1 MKINNSIFKTYSLS
15 TTNNSTFNLKTFK
28 KFKCNFNIQTSSQLK
43 NYLYTENI
51 FSLKIILI
59 FLINATRQFSNN
71 LILFYEIIINL
82 IDKLNSS
89 TYNNIK
95 GDEYDKYYISVFISE
110 NKNILFILNKL
121 FNDVYS
127 QDTLEFYFF
136 SKNKHN
142 ISVLLYMI
150 MTGFT
155 YYSFEIEKD
164 KHPKKEI
171 HKLLL
176 NTKNKYLCNDNDKV
190 FCQGC
195 SIKSVQLI
203 NNYLKIIGKEI
214 NDNKQ
219 KKFIMRS
226 ERKPMKLNHNL
237 HISSSSR
244 NIYLNQIIRD
254 SIININ
260 NEINYLENLITKEKK
275 FIIKIKDEYSYFSNK
290 YLK

>member
-28 KFKCNFNIQTSSQLK
+28 KLKCNFNIQSSSQLK

-51 FSLKIILI
+51 FSLKIILM

-71 LILFYEIIINL
+71 LILFYEIIINI

-89 TYNNIK
+89 TNNNIK

-127 QDTLEFYFF
+127 QNTLEFYFF

-164 KHPKKEI
+164 NHPKKEI

-176 NTKNKYLCNDNDKV
+176 NTKNKFLCNDNDKI

-195 SIKSVQLI
+195 SLKSVDLI
-203 NNYLKIIGKEI
+203 NNYLKTIGKEFLETK
-214 NDNKQ
+214 N
-219 KKFIMRS
+219 KKFMFSS
-226 ERKPMKLNHNL
+226 ERKPMKLKHNL
-237 HISSSSR
+237 GLSSSNK
-244 NIYLNQIIRD
+244 NIYFNDLIFNNIV
-254 SIININ
+254 NIN
-260 NEINYLENLITKEKK
+260 NEINKLDKLISEEKNFLMK
-275 FIIKIKDEYSYFSNK
+275 IKNELSNFKKIKI
-290 YLK
+290 

>member
-28 KFKCNFNIQTSSQLK
+28 KLKCNFNIQSSSQLK

-51 FSLKIILI
+51 FSLKIILM

-71 LILFYEIIINL
+71 LILFYEIIINI

-89 TYNNIK
+89 TNNNIK

-176 NTKNKYLCNDNDKV
+176 NTKNKYLCNDNDKI

-195 SIKSVQLI
+195 SLKSVDLI
-203 NNYLKIIGKEI
+203 NNYLKTIGKEFLETK
-214 NDNKQ
+214 N
-219 KKFIMRS
+219 KKFMFSS
-226 ERKPMKLNHNL
+226 ERKPMKLKHNL
-237 HISSSSR
+237 GLSSSNK
-244 NIYLNQIIRD
+244 NIYFNDLIFNNIV
-254 SIININ
+254 NIN
-260 NEINYLENLITKEKK
+260 NEINKLDKLISEEKNFLMK
-275 FIIKIKDEYSYFSNK
+275 IKNELSNFKKIKI
-290 YLK
+290 

>member
-28 KFKCNFNIQTSSQLK
+28 KFKCNFNIQSSSQLK

-51 FSLKIILI
+51 FSLKIILM
-59 FLINATRQFSNN
+59 FLINATRQFSTN

-89 TYNNIK
+89 SNNNIK

-127 QDTLEFYFF
+127 QNTLEFYFF

-176 NTKNKYLCNDNDKV
+176 NTKNKFLCNDNDKI

-195 SIKSVQLI
+195 SLKSVDLI
-203 NNYLKIIGKEI
+203 NNYLKTIGKEFLETK
-214 NDNKQ
+214 N
-219 KKFIMRS
+219 KKFMFSS
-226 ERKPMKLNHNL
+226 ERKPMKLKHNL
-237 HISSSSR
+237 GLSSSNK
-244 NIYLNQIIRD
+244 NIYFNDLIFHNIV
-254 SIININ
+254 NIN
-260 NEINYLENLITKEKK
+260 NEINKLDKLISEEKNFLMK
-275 FIIKIKDEYSYFSNK
+275 IKNELSNFKKIKI
-290 YLK
+290 